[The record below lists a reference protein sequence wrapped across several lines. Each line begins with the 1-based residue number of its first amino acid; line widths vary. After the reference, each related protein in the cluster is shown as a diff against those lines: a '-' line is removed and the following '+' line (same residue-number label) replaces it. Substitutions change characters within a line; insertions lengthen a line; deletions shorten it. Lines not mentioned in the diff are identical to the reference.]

1 MNRDQLITWLPFN
14 IFKPSGTFLW
24 LVLTQIDGRGM
35 SGRDM
40 GQIPRINDPGID
52 NAVQREPVQKPQN
65 VTKVNG
71 PTLTPPPPT
80 ISHGQLTGRRM
91 VPQLTRGGPSLGSSG
106 HISCLVGFGACYAMI
121 HYFKYL
127 MSFCRDPHSLFLC
140 LQKCIFLFLFSSSI
154 NYLMKNHFHLTSII

>member
-1 MNRDQLITWLPFN
+1 
-14 IFKPSGTFLW
+14 
-24 LVLTQIDGRGM
+24 
-35 SGRDM
+35 M

-121 HYFKYL
+121 HYSKYL

-140 LQKCIFLFLFSSSI
+140 LQKCIFLFSFSSSI
-154 NYLMKNHFHLTSII
+154 NYLLKNHFHLISIILMNHFEPKSKEDFFVTKLLSLLDQALLFHQS